1 MSKSI
6 NQYMNSVNLM
16 PTDIPEKTF
25 EVKHNTALD
34 PSKLDMNCDEKK
46 LMSKAVLKLLKK
58 IAGISN
64 SSLVKNV
71 DGLLYKKPAKM
82 EVEWIGKSKT
92 CLRANKY

>member
-34 PSKLDMNCDEKK
+34 PSKLDINYDEKK

-64 SSLVKNV
+64 SSLVKNA

-92 CLRANKY
+92 CLPANKY